1 MAARVAQVHSVP
13 LAYHDVCQDDAVR
26 LIMESLVALDRTA
39 NNIFSAIEDRVAQ
52 GKTALASLN
61 GRIDECR
68 GKVQSIAATT
78 TRATTILCPTK
89 FPAGTKAIPF
99 TPALAGRPY
108 VSEAPDMI
116 DQVPVA
122 SGGGN
127 PRRME
132 LEEPQDST
140 TPGMRMATL
149 EVIIESR
156 MLMHPADTAAASETP
171 TGLGQ
176 LPRSVGSVADTLL
189 FNSTQVPY
197 KDYARLDN
205 LMRAGRAAQESKEE
219 EEEGDLGAAP
229 ATLLEHN
236 DLPEV
241 AGFDLSY
248 RPAAPTVQQLEMP
261 SAIGLPNVADVSWSD
276 AAGDGRSSLLDA
288 LRNPNNLKKLRKADS
303 SAGDAAGSGSPATA
317 SKPAAAPAAPAG
329 PPKFTNPLDELK
341 YKQQERLKAMQGGS
355 GDAKGKQRRPTLA
368 VTSPPKPASRGG
380 TRGLPSLGEDDD
392 TPSGPATGDD
402 DIPSA
407 PRRPAPA
414 SRPAARPQD
423 PAARAPRPGG
433 APAAPVAAAAP
444 APVAAAAG
452 GDGSSDISGSLVSDM
467 SDEDDDLEE
476 PEASPDTGVAYRP
489 GMSLAQLL
497 GRAGDADT
505 GAGAA
510 ASPAPAPQPAAA
522 PAPFDLTALPGFAM
536 ARSIAASSQ
545 VGAEQ
550 GGDDGDDDEWDE

>member
-1 MAARVAQVHSVP
+1 
-13 LAYHDVCQDDAVR
+13 
-26 LIMESLVALDRTA
+26 
-39 NNIFSAIEDRVAQ
+39 VAQ

-276 AAGDGRSSLLDA
+276 AAGDGAAGMASLLPSALRSSALALPAIEDYAAPAAAIMPPPVGRSSLLDA

-317 SKPAAAPAAPAG
+317 SKPAATPAAPAG

-402 DIPSA
+402 DIPS
-407 PRRPAPA
+407 
-414 SRPAARPQD
+414 
-423 PAARAPRPGG
+423 
-433 APAAPVAAAAP
+433 
-444 APVAAAAG
+444 
-452 GDGSSDISGSLVSDM
+452 
-467 SDEDDDLEE
+467 
-476 PEASPDTGVAYRP
+476 
-489 GMSLAQLL
+489 
-497 GRAGDADT
+497 
-505 GAGAA
+505 
-510 ASPAPAPQPAAA
+510 
-522 PAPFDLTALPGFAM
+522 
-536 ARSIAASSQ
+536 
-545 VGAEQ
+545 
-550 GGDDGDDDEWDE
+550 

>member
-276 AAGDGRSSLLDA
+276 AAGDG
-288 LRNPNNLKKLRKADS
+288 
-303 SAGDAAGSGSPATA
+303 
-317 SKPAAAPAAPAG
+317 
-329 PPKFTNPLDELK
+329 
-341 YKQQERLKAMQGGS
+341 
-355 GDAKGKQRRPTLA
+355 
-368 VTSPPKPASRGG
+368 
-380 TRGLPSLGEDDD
+380 
-392 TPSGPATGDD
+392 
-402 DIPSA
+402 
-407 PRRPAPA
+407 
-414 SRPAARPQD
+414 
-423 PAARAPRPGG
+423 
-433 APAAPVAAAAP
+433 
-444 APVAAAAG
+444 
-452 GDGSSDISGSLVSDM
+452 DGSSDISGSLVSDM

>member
-1 MAARVAQVHSVP
+1 MP
-13 LAYHDVCQDDAVR
+13 
-26 LIMESLVALDRTA
+26 ALLQ
-39 NNIFSAIEDRVAQ
+39 VAQ

-276 AAGDGRSSLLDA
+276 AAGDGAAGMASLLPSALRSSA
-288 LRNPNNLKKLRKADS
+288 LAL
-303 SAGDAAGSGSPATA
+303 PAIEDY
-317 SKPAAAPAAPAG
+317 AAPAAAIM
-329 PPKFTNPLDELK
+329 PPPV
-341 YKQQERLKAMQGGS
+341 G
-355 GDAKGKQRRPTLA
+355 
-368 VTSPPKPASRGG
+368 
-380 TRGLPSLGEDDD
+380 
-392 TPSGPATGDD
+392 
-402 DIPSA
+402 A
-407 PRRPAPA
+407 PPAP
-414 SRPAARPQD
+414 
-423 PAARAPRPGG
+423 G
-433 APAAPVAAAAP
+433 
-444 APVAAAAG
+444 
-452 GDGSSDISGSLVSDM
+452 
-467 SDEDDDLEE
+467 
-476 PEASPDTGVAYRP
+476 GVAP
-489 GMSLAQLL
+489 
-497 GRAGDADT
+497 
-505 GAGAA
+505 
-510 ASPAPAPQPAAA
+510 PPPQA
-522 PAPFDLTALPGFAM
+522 
-536 ARSIAASSQ
+536 
-545 VGAEQ
+545 
-550 GGDDGDDDEWDE
+550 